1 MNFGVQLMKS
11 RAELR
16 QHHGAAG
23 DGNAHRE
30 TAAGKI
36 LDVLQAAV
44 AQFQRFGY
52 LHRGLIQHPPGV
64 RQGHGVSPVKQG
76 NLIVFLQL
84 GNVAAEGLL
93 RNVKPPG
100 GPGEVQFFGRGDE
113 VGKVGQVHEN
123 SASREKIV
131 TFK

>member
-30 TAAGKI
+30 AAAGEI

-44 AQFQRFGY
+44 AQLQRFGY
-52 LHRGLIQHPPGV
+52 LHRRLIQHPAGV
-64 RQGHGVSPVKQG
+64 RQSHGVAPVKQG
-76 NLIVFLQL
+76 NLIVFLQF

-93 RNVKPPG
+93 RNIKPPR
-100 GPGEVQFFGRGDE
+100 GPGEIQLLGRCDK
-113 VGKVGQVHEN
+113 VGEVGQVHEN

-131 TFK
+131 AFK